1 MPDLP
6 GTALLETA
14 EWEALYCATDHTP
27 TPPATPPT
35 LRHAVRWVAQLGGV
49 WARAQ
54 AGEPGVLTLW
64 KGFQHLADLAIMYRI
79 MKPPLLRHVGN
90 A

>member
-1 MPDLP
+1 MIAWRVLYAPILARTVPDLP

-27 TPPATPPT
+27 TPAATPPT
-35 LRHAVRWVAQLGGV
+35 LRQAVRWVAQLGGV

-64 KGFQHLADLAIMYRI
+64 KGFQHRFEVQA
-79 MKPPLLRHVGN
+79 
-90 A
+90 